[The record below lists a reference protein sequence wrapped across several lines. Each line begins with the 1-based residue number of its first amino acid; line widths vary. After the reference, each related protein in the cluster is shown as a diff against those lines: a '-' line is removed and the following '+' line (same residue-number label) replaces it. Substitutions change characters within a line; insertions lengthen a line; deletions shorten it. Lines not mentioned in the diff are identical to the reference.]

1 MIPKAPDRVQQQR
14 DADSRAA
21 QGRIDTARANAKE
34 QHEAA
39 AKDKEHG
46 GKGGKKKAAE
56 NAPA

>member
-21 QGRIDTARANAKE
+21 QGRIDKARANAKE

-39 AKDKEHG
+39 AKEHG

-56 NAPA
+56 QAPA

>member
-21 QGRIDTARANAKE
+21 QGRIDQARANAKE

-39 AKDKEHG
+39 AKEHG

-56 NAPA
+56 QAPA